1 MELFETLLFALF
13 CLLRHY
19 VCFELFNLEFVSYE
33 LSVLNFEFCL
43 YILEKL
49 HFTTLNYTSY
59 YTLHHKPF
67 ECTFCTLN
75 YYSCYTL
82 HPNNK
87 FMVNLDGN
95 LNFMVQIIIR
105 SIV

>member
-49 HFTTLNYTSY
+49 HFTTLNY
-59 YTLHHKPF
+59 
-67 ECTFCTLN
+67 
-75 YYSCYTL
+75 YSCYTL

-95 LNFMVQIIIR
+95 LNFMVQIVIR